1 MAGAT
6 KGNDTK
12 GSDSMSRPLDEI
24 RGEYDGPRPAVSVV
38 ILTLN
43 EEINVRGAIES
54 CAWSDDV
61 NVLDSGSTDRT
72 VEIALEAGA
81 TVVTNPFKSFGA
93 QRNWA
98 IDNIPLKHDW
108 VFHLDADERFTPE
121 LVREMSELLGR
132 GPSEAGFYVAN
143 QMILDGSWI
152 KRASG
157 YPAYQMRLFHKGRMR
172 FNDHGH
178 GQREETQGTVGTLT
192 QPYVHYNF
200 SKGLDEWRARHD
212 RYSSLEAKEILAA
225 RASGEGVS
233 WSGLFSSD
241 GIVRRRALKG
251 LAARMP
257 MRSQIRWLHTVIL
270 KGALLD
276 GSAGLKYA
284 RLLYWYEGEIARK
297 AKGR

>member
-1 MAGAT
+1 MRTRWAGVWRR
-6 KGNDTK
+6 GRVE
-12 GSDSMSRPLDEI
+12 MSRKLDEI
-24 RGEYDGPRPAVSVV
+24 RGRYEGPRPAVSVV

-43 EEINVRGAIES
+43 EEINIREAIES

-72 VEIALEAGA
+72 VELAKEAGA
-81 TVVTNPFKSFGA
+81 KVFVNPFRSFGA

-98 IDNIPLKHDW
+98 IDNIPLKHEW

-121 LVREMSELLGR
+121 LVGEMAEVLSR
-132 GPSEAGFYVAN
+132 APSEAGYYVAN
-143 QMILDGSWI
+143 QMILDGAWI

-172 FNDHGH
+172 FGDHGH
-178 GQREETQGTVGTLT
+178 GQREETKGAIGTLK
-192 QPYVHYNF
+192 QPYAHYNF
-200 SKGLDEWRARHD
+200 SKGLDEWRTRHD
-212 RYSSLEAKEILAA
+212 RYSTLEAKEILAA

-233 WSGLFSSD
+233 WEGLISGD
-241 GIVRRRALKG
+241 GMVRRRALKG
-251 LAARMP
+251 LAARIP
-257 MRSQIRWLHTVIL
+257 MRPQVRWLHTVFL

-284 RLLYWYEGEIARK
+284 SLLYWYEGEIARK
-297 AKGR
+297 VREG

>member
-1 MAGAT
+1 
-6 KGNDTK
+6 
-12 GSDSMSRPLDEI
+12 MSRKLDEI
-24 RGEYDGPRPAVSVV
+24 RGGYEGPRPAVSVV

-43 EEINVRGAIES
+43 EEINIREAIES
-54 CAWSDDV
+54 CSWSDDV
-61 NVLDSGSTDRT
+61 CVLDSGSTDRT

-81 TVVTNPFKSFGA
+81 KVFVNPFRSFGA

-98 IDNIPLKHDW
+98 IDNMPLKHEW

-121 LVREMSELLGR
+121 LVAEMAELLAR
-132 GPSEAGFYVAN
+132 APNEAGYYVAN
-143 QMILDGSWI
+143 QMILDGAWI

-178 GQREETQGTVGTLT
+178 GQREETKGAIGTLK

-200 SKGLDEWRARHD
+200 SKGLDEWRARHE
-212 RYSSLEAKEILAA
+212 RYSTLEANEILAA

-233 WSGLFSSD
+233 WSGLISGD
-241 GIVRRRALKG
+241 GMTRRRALKG

-257 MRSQIRWLHTVIL
+257 LRPQVRWLHTVLL

-276 GSAGLKYA
+276 GRAGLKYA
-284 RLLYWYEGEIARK
+284 SLLYWYEGEITRK
-297 AKGR
+297 VAAGRNSR